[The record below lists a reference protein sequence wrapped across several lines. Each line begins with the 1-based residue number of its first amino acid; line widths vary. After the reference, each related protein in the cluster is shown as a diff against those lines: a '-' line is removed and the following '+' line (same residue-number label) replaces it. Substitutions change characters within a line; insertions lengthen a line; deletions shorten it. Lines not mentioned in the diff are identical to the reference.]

1 MSPFRKQLS
10 LGLLSAVGAT
20 VCFSVVPVFLRYFA
34 GSGHRLDLWTVNA
47 VRYTT
52 AAVFWFPFVLRLQW
66 AKAAARPV
74 GDLLVLGRRSRAL
87 APPSV
92 ERSVWVAAVL
102 PALVNLAGQ
111 VGWAAAPYFIDAPT
125 IGFIIRT
132 SFLFTIVLGFI
143 FVPPERALARMGL
156 FYLGAAA
163 CLAGTAVMF
172 AGRLGGEQG
181 LSPKRLAG
189 LGIIIW
195 TALCWGGYAVS
206 VRRLLMGYPF
216 RLAFGVVSL
225 YTAAAVVVLMLI
237 FGDYPRLAALPL
249 KVWALLVV
257 SGFIGIALGHVLLY
271 RGIHGIGP
279 VITSGVQMAAPFVTC
294 SAAAVFLVDETLT
307 AAQLMGGIVV
317 VVGGLLLVKARAKV
331 GEPRVP
337 PVVD

>member
-1 MSPFRKQLS
+1 
-10 LGLLSAVGAT
+10 
-20 VCFSVVPVFLRYFA
+20 VFLRYFTDPEY
-34 GSGHRLDLWTVNA
+34 HLDLWMVNA

-52 AAVFWFPFVLRLQW
+52 AAVFWFPFVL
-66 AKAAARPV
+66 
-74 GDLLVLGRRSRAL
+74 VLGRRFKAL
-87 APPSV
+87 DPPPV
-92 ERSVWVAAVL
+92 QRSVWVAAAL

-125 IGFIIRT
+125 IGFVIRT
-132 SFLFTIVLGFI
+132 SFLFTIVLGFL
-143 FVPPERALARMGL
+143 FVPPERVLAGMPL

-172 AGRLGGEQG
+172 VGRLGGEQS

-189 LGIIIW
+189 LAIIIW

-206 VRRLLMGYPF
+206 VRRLLTGYPF

-225 YTAAAVVVLMLI
+225 YTAAAVVVLMLV
-237 FGDYPRLAALPL
+237 FGDYPRLAGLPL

-271 RGIHGIGP
+271 RSIHGIGP
-279 VITSGVQMAAPFVTC
+279 LITSGVQMAAPFVTC
-294 SAAAVFLVDETLT
+294 SAAAVFLVDEALT
-307 AAQLMGGIVV
+307 GPQLVGGIVV
-317 VVGGLLLVKARAKV
+317 VVGGLLLVKARAEV